1 MIPFVIPADFN
12 VSIYSKEK
20 KKLSKGMS
28 IELFI
33 ILKHIAIAKDT
44 VVRGGGLVSGLH
56 YLYYRNIGLLINAT
70 SKPHSID

>member
-1 MIPFVIPADFN
+1 M
-12 VSIYSKEK
+12 SLSTRRK

-33 ILKHIAIAKDT
+33 ILKHIAIAKNT

-56 YLYYRNIGLLINAT
+56 YLYYRNIGLLIHAT